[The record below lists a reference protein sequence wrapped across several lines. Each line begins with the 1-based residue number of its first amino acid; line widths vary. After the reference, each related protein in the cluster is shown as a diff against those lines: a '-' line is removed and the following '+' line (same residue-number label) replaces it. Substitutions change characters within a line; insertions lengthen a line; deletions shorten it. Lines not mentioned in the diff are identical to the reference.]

1 MDNKKIFVIV
11 ALALLAIVAVGS
23 VSALDLGF
31 LGGNDDQDTAAED
44 SDAKTTTIKGIEFN
58 IPDGYVKAENYT
70 LDGETRSSGSID
82 YKVYQEGYEK
92 GATDAILF
100 LIGEYPT
107 NITDDMLKTMDLGE
121 PKTIND
127 HDGYITTSNE
137 GGDTFTVF
145 FYAEDGDLVTVTVTD
160 DSLLEE
166 IIK

>member
-1 MDNKKIFVIV
+1 MDNKKIFFIAV
-11 ALALLAIVAVGS
+11 LALLAVVAVGT
-23 VSALDLGF
+23 LY
-31 LGGNDDQDTAAED
+31 AAD
-44 SDAKTTTIKGIEFN
+44 SDDKTTTVKGIEFN

-70 LDGETRSSGSID
+70 LDGETRSSGSVD

-92 GATDAILF
+92 GTKDAILF
-100 LIGEYPT
+100 LIGDYPT
-107 NITDDMLKTMDLGE
+107 DLTDDLLKTMDLGKS
-121 PKTIND
+121 KTING
-127 HDGYITTSNE
+127 HDGYITTSTE